1 MSGKVDDL
9 YLPNAVILRIIRDS
23 LPDRTV
29 VSREARSAISKAASS
44 FILYVTSLASTHC
57 EAAKRKTLAVG
68 DILAALKD
76 MQFEHYIV
84 ELQTF
89 LERKLAEIALGT
101 QLGARWTKWLKRE
114 FTDRKVRGSNPTSAS
129 RLPLSRLGRPG
140 SIPALVLPSCGMAAR
155 HRKRATVGTLTQL
168 DHSHRTPATSFSIYW
183 CARWPKW
190 LQREFTDRKVR
201 GSNPTSASRLPCL
214 GLGNLAVS
222 QLSCFLRLAWRLGTK
237 RVLLLN
243 GSIYWS
249 RST

>member
-68 DILAALKD
+68 DIFAALKD

-89 LERKLAEIALGT
+89 LEQYR
-101 QLGARWTKWLKRE
+101 ARASQKKAAKR
-114 FTDRKVRGSNPTSAS
+114 PPAS
-129 RLPLSRLGRPG
+129 SDE
-140 SIPALVLPSCGMAAR
+140 PALVSETASVEQTELLEEDGQD
-155 HRKRATVGTLTQL
+155 TGTIDIVDDTEDLEPVQ
-168 DHSHRTPATSFSIYW
+168 PFATSQTPSTSH
-183 CARWPKW
+183 
-190 LQREFTDRKVR
+190 QTVETD
-201 GSNPTSASRLPCL
+201 
-214 GLGNLAVS
+214 
-222 QLSCFLRLAWRLGTK
+222 F
-237 RVLLLN
+237 
-243 GSIYWS
+243 
-249 RST
+249 